1 MSFDDEI
8 QVLFRF
14 RDLIADTL
22 AEHRKV
28 IEEHKACWWGW
39 WKRPHE
45 DPHTALWADLKKVT
59 SSGKPVTVG
68 LFNSGTG
75 EVHVAEVRDVIV
87 PGPLDERV
95 PVPEGEENLIPDYYR
110 KSPFSRAWLRM
121 TRIGPEPI
129 DFFGNYSFASVP
141 QIPNYSEAVL
151 KSLQN
156 KVIVDPQELRGMD
169 TTIWKV
175 RRKAS
180 GDSTQTVLLTTRSI
194 SKPISREPVEAQSN
208 VVVHISDPH
217 FATGNHRGVHVWRLE
232 SEQES
237 GLATLSEAIANAL
250 DGRRIGLVVVTG
262 DFTFTG
268 AEREYAEA
276 ATFLRRLAGIWSLDM
291 DRFVIIPGNHDIQW
305 TKNEKYDDGAVVN
318 IAPAEAQAEYRRFY
332 HGLFGHDLT
341 ALLAMGRRFVL
352 PCGLALEICGVNSSS
367 LEQGKDFLAGMGRVQ
382 ENSFMGVANELGWKE
397 TASLSLRVLAL
408 HHHLA
413 LTDNLEDASS
423 YYRGFG
429 IAIDAPRIQRLAAQ
443 EGVQLVLH
451 GHKHR
456 VFVWRSGVYEL
467 PEHAQTSWRLG
478 DLSIVGGGS
487 AGSRETEAG
496 KNYFNVFEAGSD
508 GLTLEIFRAEAA
520 GAFDRIQSWKAGFTL
535 DPDPSRLTLGDWE
548 LHDIPGKGKR
558 S

>member
-1 MSFDDEI
+1 
-8 QVLFRF
+8 
-14 RDLIADTL
+14 
-22 AEHRKV
+22 
-28 IEEHKACWWGW
+28 
-39 WKRPHE
+39 
-45 DPHTALWADLKKVT
+45 
-59 SSGKPVTVG
+59 
-68 LFNSGTG
+68 
-75 EVHVAEVRDVIV
+75 
-87 PGPLDERV
+87 
-95 PVPEGEENLIPDYYR
+95 
-110 KSPFSRAWLRM
+110 M
-121 TRIGPEPI
+121 TWIDPEPV

-141 QIPNYSEAVL
+141 QIPNYSETVL

-156 KVIVDPQELRGMD
+156 KVIVDAQELRGMD
-169 TTIWKV
+169 TTIWQV
-175 RRKAS
+175 RRKAA

-194 SKPISREPVEAQSN
+194 GTPISREPVEAQSN

-217 FATGNHRGVHVWRLE
+217 FAMGNHRGIHVWRLE
-232 SEQES
+232 SEQDS

-268 AEREYAEA
+268 AEAEYAEA

-305 TKNEKYDDGAVVN
+305 TKNEKYDDGAAVN
-318 IAPAEAQAEYRRFY
+318 IAPAEAQREYRRFY

-367 LEQGKDFLAGMGRVQ
+367 LEQGKEFLAGMGRVQ

-443 EGVQLVLH
+443 KGVQLVLH

-496 KNYFNVFEAGSD
+496 KNYFNVLEAGSD

-535 DPDPSRLTLGDWE
+535 DRDPSRLTLGDWE
-548 LHDIPGKGKR
+548 L